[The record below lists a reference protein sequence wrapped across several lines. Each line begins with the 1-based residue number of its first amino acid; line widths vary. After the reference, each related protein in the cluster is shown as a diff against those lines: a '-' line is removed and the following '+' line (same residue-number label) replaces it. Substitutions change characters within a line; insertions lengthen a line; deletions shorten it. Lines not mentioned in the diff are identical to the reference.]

1 MQQNQSVSEMATEVL
16 ARQAGAR
23 AKRTGESLEEAL
35 RAVLQT
41 EAGRRL
47 AQLRNGVH
55 RDERAEQWQPN
66 LLRERAEERRLARLR
81 EERRRLREEER
92 SRAQKAAW
100 ESFMRKERRDLELR
114 KEGQLAELL
123 GEALAG
129 EPPAALRRLARED
142 QRQAEEGLVA
152 LTSNGKTF
160 YKLVEELTEEDMGAR
175 IAADRLREAWLKE
188 RRGRR
193 PVYGGGAQKLGGL
206 WASKFR
212 CILQPSTHDCASS
225 GSHTVRPFSELTR
238 MLSPRIPRASSVPS
252 GRAETL

>member
-47 AQLRNGVH
+47 GQLRDGEH
-55 RDERAEQWQPN
+55 RDERAEQWQPS
-66 LLRERAEERRLARLR
+66 LLQERAEERRLARLR

-92 SRAQKAAW
+92 IQAHKAAW
-100 ESFMRKERRDLELR
+100 ESFMRKERRELELR

-152 LTSNGKTF
+152 LTSNGKTY
-160 YKLVEELTEEDMGAR
+160 YKLVEELTEGDMEAR

-188 RRGRR
+188 RRDGWLD
-193 PVYGGGAQKLGGL
+193 YGGGSQG
-206 WASKFR
+206 
-212 CILQPSTHDCASS
+212 
-225 GSHTVRPFSELTR
+225 E
-238 MLSPRIPRASSVPS
+238 
-252 GRAETL
+252 GRL

>member
-23 AKRTGESLEEAL
+23 ARRTGESLEEAL

-47 AQLRNGVH
+47 GRLRNGMH
-55 RDERAEQWQPN
+55 RDEGAEQWQSS
-66 LLRERAEERRLARLR
+66 LSRERAEERRQGQL

-92 SRAQKAAW
+92 SRARKAAW
-100 ESFMRKERRDLELR
+100 ESFMHRERRELELR
-114 KEGQLAELL
+114 KDGQLAGLL

-129 EPPAALRRLARED
+129 ESSAALRRLARED

-152 LTSNGKTF
+152 LTSNGKVY
-160 YKLVEELTEEDMGAR
+160 YKLVEELTEGDMAAR

-188 RRGRR
+188 RRDGWLD
-193 PVYGGGAQKLGGL
+193 YGGGPRGEGGL
-206 WASKFR
+206 
-212 CILQPSTHDCASS
+212 
-225 GSHTVRPFSELTR
+225 
-238 MLSPRIPRASSVPS
+238 
-252 GRAETL
+252 

>member
-1 MQQNQSVSEMATEVL
+1 MQKNQSITEMATEVL
-16 ARQAGAR
+16 ARQADAR
-23 AKRTGESLEEAL
+23 ARRTGESLEVAL
-35 RAVLQT
+35 KAVLQT

-47 AQLRNGVH
+47 GRLRGGEH
-55 RDERAEQWQPN
+55 RDERADQWQPN
-66 LLRERAEERRLARLR
+66 LRRERAEERRLARLR

-92 SRAQKAAW
+92 IRAQKAAW

-142 QRQAEEGLVA
+142 QRQAKEGLVA

-160 YKLVEELTEEDMGAR
+160 YKLVEELTEADMAAR

-188 RRGRR
+188 RRDGWLD
-193 PVYGGGAQKLGGL
+193 YGGGSRG
-206 WASKFR
+206 
-212 CILQPSTHDCASS
+212 
-225 GSHTVRPFSELTR
+225 E
-238 MLSPRIPRASSVPS
+238 
-252 GRAETL
+252 GRL

>member
-41 EAGRRL
+41 EAGRHLGR
-47 AQLRNGVH
+47 RRDGEH
-55 RDERAEQWQPN
+55 RDERAEQWQPS
-66 LLRERAEERRLARLR
+66 LLQERAEERRQGRLR
-81 EERRRLREEER
+81 EERRRLKEEER
-92 SRAQKAAW
+92 IRARKAAW
-100 ESFMRKERRDLELR
+100 ESFMRRERRGGMLR

-129 EPPAALRRLARED
+129 EPPAALQRLARED

-152 LTSNGKTF
+152 LTSNGKVY

-188 RRGRR
+188 RRGGGGG
-193 PVYGGGAQKLGGL
+193 YGGG
-206 WASKFR
+206 SKGER
-212 CILQPSTHDCASS
+212 RL
-225 GSHTVRPFSELTR
+225 
-238 MLSPRIPRASSVPS
+238 
-252 GRAETL
+252 